1 MLGTARAWD
10 AGYSAV
16 RICSCDTGLDVWNT
30 VSQGRLEKE
39 VWSVLER
46 ELWRERFF
54 LLLETNNPMPA
65 RPASV
70 TILLSEAERV
80 QPWVRCLIRK
90 TRSRTMQRLSRRTS
104 RICRPRPPMPC
115 TPLRKRQRK
124 MCPTSSV
131 ALCRDRKPDRASVP
145 ISVSNIDRISLTSV
159 WSFKRHRKQNRLA
172 ERRTD
177 QRQQELPVPMID
189 LSPLLRQTQEK
200 CRKSSV
206 LSRPTRYIPSR
217 QRHSLSRSVRLLQ
230 NLLNLYCRNTEQG
243 SMV

>member
-10 AGYSAV
+10 AGYSVV
-16 RICSCDTGLDVWNT
+16 RTCSCDTGLDVWNT

-54 LLLETNNPMPA
+54 LLLGINSPMPA

-90 TRSRTMQRLSRRTS
+90 TRSRTKQRLSRRIS
-104 RICRPRPPMPC
+104 RIYRPRPPMPC
-115 TPLRKRQRK
+115 TPQRKRQRK

-131 ALCRDRKPDRASVP
+131 ALCRGRKPDRASVP
-145 ISVSNIDRISLTSV
+145 TNSNSTDRISLTSV
-159 WSFKRHRKQNRLA
+159 WSFKKHRKQNKLA
-172 ERRTD
+172 KRRTD
-177 QRQQELPVPMID
+177 QRQQELPVPMTD
-189 LSPLLRQTQEK
+189 L
-200 CRKSSV
+200 
-206 LSRPTRYIPSR
+206 
-217 QRHSLSRSVRLLQ
+217 
-230 NLLNLYCRNTEQG
+230 
-243 SMV
+243 